1 MNDLAL
7 KRTLL
12 LGNSDILNLKFQDL
26 RLLAIIV
33 NECTF
38 FVMIIF
44 TSNNSLVNIGNVFE
58 DGHRNLRHLRKA
70 LFTGQPGSGVN
81 IAKHVI
87 F

>member
-1 MNDLAL
+1 
-7 KRTLL
+7 
-12 LGNSDILNLKFQDL
+12 
-26 RLLAIIV
+26 
-33 NECTF
+33 
-38 FVMIIF
+38 MIIF
-44 TSNNSLVNIGNVFE
+44 TSNNSLANIGNVFE